1 MKLDKRACRHA
12 ANVPLHISLNAG
24 VLYTERVKY
33 LVTAAV
39 KLLGGH
45 RVLAVYFYE
54 CERLK
59 ANDRMPKWVVFQG
72 KDTFAT
78 LERDAEGNVKWR
90 DAMLEHLINNY
101 YMGNFVSSCVF
112 YKREESYA
120 IAKFIDAEDDPTKVL
135 WALNRYQQNIRDRQ
149 TKIRRYK
156 RDIVVL
162 NKMSS
167 VPQTPA
173 NLKRW
178 ADKHIMPHY
187 LFYDY
192 NNGRA
197 KTQVRCTYCEKLSVI
212 KRPKNN
218 DALCCP
224 KCGQKAIAK
233 VQGRRTAYHEDRETC
248 QVVQQISPQELVVR
262 IYKLYWSYVKGKE
275 TTRKSAY
282 EVMRI
287 FVRSDDGKK
296 VTIEPY
302 YYDSGYDGVTHW
314 RRGYH
319 PGALFGME
327 CFISEETG
335 EVYLPGLE
343 NALRGSR
350 WEYCALR
357 QFYER
362 TGIPMQVSHYLAM
375 YLQYPRLVE
384 RLTKVGFENIVAD
397 VVYRHGFSDAL
408 DEEQTK
414 THRILRVEKQDVP
427 VLREQKAGVSLLKT
441 YQAYVAIHLQ
451 GRSELFQWQLRNKVS
466 EIPADV
472 FQYMTAEKFMHY
484 MDAQFPIYCETRSAN
499 GYRNPTMETLA
510 TTYVDYLHMCCR
522 RTYSMKDKSVL
533 FPKNCATAHDREAER
548 IQKINDAQKNK
559 AFGMAYA
566 GFARKAALSNKE
578 LQIVCPKRA
587 NDLVDEGKALH
598 HCVGSYIDKVA
609 EGRCLIV
616 FVRRVEE
623 PKKPYVTVEVRD
635 GKIAQIHGDHNS
647 KPTEEVQKFIDL
659 WSRKVLPMALQAA

>member
-72 KDTFAT
+72 KDTFVT
-78 LERDAEGNVKWR
+78 LERDAAGNVKWR
-90 DAMLEHLINNY
+90 DAMLTNLTRY
-101 YMGNFVSSCVF
+101 YSGSFLPACVF
-112 YKREESYA
+112 YKKTECHT
-120 IAKFIDAEDDPTKVL
+120 IARYIHVEANPALVL
-135 WALNRYQQNIRDRQ
+135 THLDRYQQDIRDRQ
-149 TKIRRYK
+149 SKIRRYK
-156 RDIVVL
+156 RDTVVRD
-162 NKMSS
+162 KMRR

-197 KTQVRCTYCEKLSVI
+197 KTQAYCTYCEKFSVI
-212 KRPKNN
+212 KRPKSN
-218 DALCCP
+218 DVLRCP
-224 KCGQKAIAK
+224 KCRQKVIAK
-233 VQGRRTAYHEDRETC
+233 AQGKRAAYHEDRETC
-248 QVVQQISPQELVVR
+248 QVIRRISPQELVVR
-262 IYKLYWSYVKGKE
+262 IHKLYWSYAKGKDSI
-275 TTRKSAY
+275 RKSAY

-287 FVRSDDGKK
+287 YVRSDDGKK
-296 VTIEPY
+296 AIVEPY
-302 YYDSGYDGVTHW
+302 YYDSSYDSVTRW

-335 EVYLPGLE
+335 EIYLPGLE
-343 NALRGSR
+343 KTLQGTA

-362 TGIPMQVSHYLAM
+362 TAIPMQVSHYLKM
-375 YLQYPRLVE
+375 YLRHPLLVE

-408 DEEQTK
+408 DEMQARTN
-414 THRILRVEKQDVP
+414 RILRVEKQDVS
-427 VLREQKAGVSLLKT
+427 VLQEQKVGMSMLKK
-441 YQAYVAIHLQ
+441 YQAYVAIHLR
-451 GRSELFQWQLRNKVS
+451 GRAELFQWQLHNEVS
-466 EIPADV
+466 EIPTDI
-472 FQYMTAEKFMHY
+472 FQYMTAEKFMRY
-484 MDAQFPIYCETRSAN
+484 IDTQFPIYCETRTAN
-499 GYRNPTMETLA
+499 GYCDPTMETLVII
-510 TTYVDYLHMCCR
+510 YVDYLHMCR
-522 RTYSMKDKSVL
+522 RQAYDMKDKSVL
-533 FPKNCATAHDREAER
+533 SPKNCAAAHDREAER

-566 GFARKAALSNKE
+566 GFARKAALSNEE

-587 NDLVDEGKALH
+587 NDLVAEGRALH
-598 HCVGSYIDKVA
+598 HCVGSYIDRVA

-635 GKIAQIHGDHNS
+635 GKVAQIHGDHNS
-647 KPTEEVQKFIDL
+647 DPTEEVKMFVDL

>member
-59 ANDRMPKWVVFQG
+59 ASDRMPKWVVFQG

-90 DAMLEHLINNY
+90 DAMVQHLTDY
-101 YMGNFVSSCVF
+101 YMGEFLQSCVF
-112 YKREESYA
+112 YKKAGCYT
-120 IAKFIDAEDDPTKVL
+120 IARYIGAKSDPTKIL
-135 WALNRYQQNIRDRQ
+135 WELNWYQQDIRDQQ
-149 TKIRRYK
+149 TKIRRHK
-156 RDIVVL
+156 RDTVVL

-197 KTQVRCTYCEKLSVI
+197 KTQAYCTYCEKFSVI
-212 KRPKNN
+212 KRPKSN
-218 DALCCP
+218 DVLRCP

-233 VQGRRTAYHEDRETC
+233 AQGRRAAYHEDRETC
-248 QVVQQISPQELVVR
+248 QVIQQVSPQELVVR
-262 IYKLYWSYVKGKE
+262 IYKLYWSYARGKD
-275 TTRKSAY
+275 TARKSAY

-287 FVRSDDGKK
+287 FVRSDNGKDA
-296 VTIEPY
+296 TMEPY
-302 YYDSGYDGVTHW
+302 YYDSGCDSVTHW

-343 NALRGSR
+343 KALQGTD

-362 TGIPMQVSHYLAM
+362 TGIPMQISHYLKM
-375 YLQYPRLVE
+375 YLRHPLLVE

-408 DEEQTK
+408 DETQAK
-414 THRILRVEKQDVP
+414 THRILRVEKQDVS
-427 VLREQKAGVSLLKT
+427 VLQEQKVGVSLLKK
-441 YQAYVAIHLQ
+441 YQAYVAIHLR
-451 GRSELFQWQLRNKVS
+451 GRAELFQWQLHNEVS
-466 EIPADV
+466 EIPTDI
-472 FQYMTAEKFMHY
+472 FQYMTAEKFMRY
-484 MDAQFPIYCETRSAN
+484 IDAQFPIYCETRPAN
-499 GYRNPTMETLA
+499 GYRDPTMETLVI
-510 TTYVDYLHMCCR
+510 TYVDYLHMCR
-522 RTYSMKDKSVL
+522 RQAYDMKDKSVL
-533 FPKNCATAHDREAER
+533 FPKNCAAAHDREAER

-566 GFARKAALSNKE
+566 GFARKAVLSNEE
-578 LQIVCPKRA
+578 LQIVCPKRV
-587 NDLVDEGKALH
+587 NDLVAEGRTLH
-598 HCVGSYIDKVA
+598 HCVGSYIDRVV

-647 KPTEEVQKFIDL
+647 DPTEEVKKFVDL
-659 WSRKVLPMALQAA
+659 WSRKVLPMALQTA

>member
-24 VLYTERVKY
+24 VLYTDRVKY

-72 KDTFAT
+72 KDDFAT
-78 LERDAEGNVKWR
+78 LERDAAGNVKWR
-90 DAMLEHLINNY
+90 DAMLMNLTDY
-101 YMGNFVSSCVF
+101 YSGSFLPACVF
-112 YKREESYA
+112 YKKTGCHT
-120 IAKFIDAEDDPTKVL
+120 IARYINVEANPTLVLRHLDD
-135 WALNRYQQNIRDRQ
+135 YQQDIRDQQ
-149 TKIRRYK
+149 TKIRRHK
-156 RDIVVL
+156 RDTVVL

-197 KTQVRCTYCEKLSVI
+197 KTQAYCTYCEKFSVI
-212 KRPKNN
+212 KRPKSN
-218 DALCCP
+218 DVLRCP

-233 VQGRRTAYHEDRETC
+233 AQGRRAAYHEDRETC
-248 QVVQQISPQELVVR
+248 QVVQQVSPYELVVR
-262 IYKLYWSYVKGKE
+262 IYKLYWSYAKGKD
-275 TTRKSAY
+275 TAGKSAY

-287 FVRSDDGKK
+287 FVRSDDGKDA
-296 VTIEPY
+296 TMEPY
-302 YYDSGYDGVTHW
+302 YYDSVYDSVTRW

-335 EVYLPGLE
+335 EIYLPGLE
-343 NALRGSR
+343 KALQGTTL
-350 WEYCALR
+350 EYCALR

-362 TGIPMQVSHYLAM
+362 TAIPMQVSHYLKM
-375 YLQYPRLVE
+375 YLRHPLLIE

-408 DEEQTK
+408 DEMQAR
-414 THRILRVEKQDVP
+414 THRILRVEKQDVS
-427 VLREQKAGVSLLKT
+427 VLQEQKVGMPLLKK
-441 YQAYVAIHLQ
+441 YQAYVAIHLR
-451 GRSELFQWQLRNKVS
+451 GRAELFQWQLHNEVS
-466 EIPADV
+466 EIPTDI
-472 FQYMTAEKFMHY
+472 FQYMTAEKFMRY
-484 MDAQFPIYCETRSAN
+484 IDAQFPIYCEARPAN
-499 GYRNPTMETLA
+499 GYRDPTMETLVI
-510 TTYVDYLHMCCR
+510 TYVDYLHMCR
-522 RTYSMKDKSVL
+522 RQAYDMKEKSVL
-533 FPKNCATAHDREAER
+533 FPKNCAAAHDREAER

-559 AFGMAYA
+559 AFGIAYA
-566 GFARKAALSNKE
+566 GFARKAALSNEE
-578 LQIVCPKRA
+578 LQIVCPKRV
-587 NDLVDEGKALH
+587 NDLVAEGRALH
-598 HCVGSYIDKVA
+598 HCVGSYVDRVA

-623 PKKPYVTVEVRD
+623 PEKPYVTVEVRN
-635 GKIAQIHGDHNS
+635 GKIEQIHGDHNS
-647 KPTEEVQKFIDL
+647 DPTEEVQKFVDL

>member
-59 ANDRMPKWVVFQG
+59 ANDRMPKWAVFQG

-78 LERDAEGNVKWR
+78 LERDAAGNVKWR
-90 DAMLEHLINNY
+90 DAMLTNLTGY
-101 YMGNFVSSCVF
+101 YSGSFLPACVF
-112 YKREESYA
+112 YKKTECHT
-120 IAKFIDAEDDPTKVL
+120 IARYIHVEANPALVL
-135 WALNRYQQNIRDRQ
+135 THLDRYQQDIRDRQ
-149 TKIRRYK
+149 AKIRRYK
-156 RDIVVL
+156 RDTVVRD
-162 NKMSS
+162 KMRR

-192 NNGRA
+192 NNGRSE
-197 KTQVRCTYCEKLSVI
+197 TQAFCTYCEKFSVI
-212 KRPKNN
+212 KRPKSN
-218 DALCCP
+218 DVLRCP

-233 VQGRRTAYHEDRETC
+233 AQGRRAAYHEDRETC
-248 QVVQQISPQELVVR
+248 QVVQQVSPYELVVR
-262 IYKLYWSYVKGKE
+262 IYKLYWSYARGKD
-275 TTRKSAY
+275 TAGKSAY

-287 FVRSDDGKK
+287 FVRSDDGKDA
-296 VTIEPY
+296 TMEPY
-302 YYDSGYDGVTHW
+302 YYDSAYDSVTRW

-335 EVYLPGLE
+335 EIYLPGLE
-343 NALRGSR
+343 KALQGTT

-362 TGIPMQVSHYLAM
+362 TAIPMQVSHYLKM
-375 YLQYPRLVE
+375 YLRHPLLVE

-408 DEEQTK
+408 DEMQAR
-414 THRILRVEKQDVP
+414 THRILRVEKQDVS
-427 VLREQKAGVSLLKT
+427 VLQEQKVGISLLKK
-441 YQAYVAIHLQ
+441 YQAYVAIRLR
-451 GRSELFQWQLRNKVS
+451 GRAELFQWQLHNEVS
-466 EIPADV
+466 EIPTDI
-472 FQYMTAEKFMHY
+472 FQYMTAEKFMRY
-484 MDAQFPIYCETRSAN
+484 IDAQFPIYCETRPAN
-499 GYRNPTMETLA
+499 GYRDPTMEMLVI
-510 TTYVDYLHMCCR
+510 TYVDYLHMCR
-522 RTYSMKDKSVL
+522 RQAYDMQDKSVL
-533 FPKNCATAHDREAER
+533 FPKNCAAAHDREAER

-566 GFARKAALSNKE
+566 GFARKAVLSNEE

-623 PKKPYVTVEVRD
+623 PKKPYVTVEVCD

-647 KPTEEVQKFIDL
+647 KPTEEVQKFVDL

>member
-12 ANVPLHISLNAG
+12 ANVPLLISLNAG
-24 VLYTERVKY
+24 VLYTEQVKY

-59 ANDRMPKWVVFQG
+59 ANDCMPKWVVFQG
-72 KDTFAT
+72 KDDFAT
-78 LERDAEGNVKWR
+78 LERDAAGNVKWR
-90 DAMLEHLINNY
+90 DAMLTNLTGY
-101 YMGNFVSSCVF
+101 YSGSFLPACVF
-112 YKREESYA
+112 YKKTGCHT
-120 IAKFIDAEDDPTKVL
+120 IARYIHVEANPTLVLRHLDD
-135 WALNRYQQNIRDRQ
+135 YQQDIRDRQ
-149 TKIRRYK
+149 AKVRRYK
-156 RDIVVL
+156 RDAVVRD
-162 NKMSS
+162 KMRR

-197 KTQVRCTYCEKLSVI
+197 KTQARCTYCEKFSVI
-212 KRPKNN
+212 ERPKNN
-218 DALCCP
+218 DVLRCP
-224 KCGQKAIAK
+224 KCGQKVIAK
-233 VQGRRTAYHEDRETC
+233 AQGKRAAYHEDRETC
-248 QVVQQISPQELVVR
+248 QVIRQISPQELVVR
-262 IYKLYWSYVKGKE
+262 IYKLYWFYAKGKDSI
-275 TTRKSAY
+275 RKSAY

-296 VTIEPY
+296 TIVEPY
-302 YYDSGYDGVTHW
+302 YYDSGYDSVTRW

-335 EVYLPGLE
+335 EIYLPGLE
-343 NALRGSR
+343 KALQGTA

-362 TGIPMQVSHYLAM
+362 TAIPMQVSHYLKM
-375 YLQYPRLVE
+375 YLQHPLLIE

-397 VVYRHGFSDAL
+397 VVYQHGFSDAL
-408 DEEQTK
+408 DEMQTK
-414 THRILRVEKQDVP
+414 THRILCVEKQDVS
-427 VLREQKAGVSLLKT
+427 VLREQKTGVSLLKK
-441 YQAYVAIHLQ
+441 YQAYVAIHLR
-451 GRSELFQWQLRNKVS
+451 GRAELFQWQLHNEVK
-466 EIPADV
+466 EIPTDI
-472 FQYMTAEKFMHY
+472 FQYMTAEKFMRY
-484 MDAQFPIYCETRSAN
+484 IDAQFPIYCETRPAN
-499 GYRNPTMETLA
+499 GYRDPTMETLVI
-510 TTYVDYLHMCCR
+510 TYVDYLHICR
-522 RTYSMKDKSVL
+522 RQAYDMKDKSVL
-533 FPKNCATAHDREAER
+533 FPKNCAAAHDREAER

-566 GFARKAALSNKE
+566 GFARKAVLSNEE

-609 EGRCLIV
+609 DGRCLIV

>member
-12 ANVPLHISLNAG
+12 ANVPLLISLNAG
-24 VLYTERVKY
+24 VLYTEQVKY

-59 ANDRMPKWVVFQG
+59 ANDCMPKWVVFQG
-72 KDTFAT
+72 KDDFAT
-78 LERDAEGNVKWR
+78 LERDAAGNVKWR
-90 DAMLEHLINNY
+90 DAMLTNLTGY
-101 YMGNFVSSCVF
+101 YSGSFLPACVF
-112 YKREESYA
+112 YKKTGCHT
-120 IAKFIDAEDDPTKVL
+120 IARYIHVEANPTLVLRHLDD
-135 WALNRYQQNIRDRQ
+135 YQQDIRDRQ
-149 TKIRRYK
+149 AKVRRYK
-156 RDIVVL
+156 RDAVVRD
-162 NKMSS
+162 KMRR

-197 KTQVRCTYCEKLSVI
+197 KTQARCTYCEKFSVI
-212 KRPKNN
+212 ERPKNN
-218 DALCCP
+218 DVLRCP
-224 KCGQKAIAK
+224 KCGQKVIAK
-233 VQGRRTAYHEDRETC
+233 AQGKRAAYHEDRETC
-248 QVVQQISPQELVVR
+248 QVIRQISPQELVVR
-262 IYKLYWSYVKGKE
+262 IYKLYWFYAKGKDSI
-275 TTRKSAY
+275 RKSAY

-296 VTIEPY
+296 TIVEPY
-302 YYDSGYDGVTHW
+302 YYDSGYDSVTRW

-335 EVYLPGLE
+335 EIYLPGLE
-343 NALRGSR
+343 KALQGTA

-362 TGIPMQVSHYLAM
+362 TAIPMQVSHYLKM
-375 YLQYPRLVE
+375 YLQHPLLIE

-397 VVYRHGFSDAL
+397 VVYQHGFSDAL
-408 DEEQTK
+408 DEMQTK
-414 THRILRVEKQDVP
+414 THRILCVEKQDVS
-427 VLREQKAGVSLLKT
+427 VLREQKTGVSLLKK
-441 YQAYVAIHLQ
+441 YQAYVAIHLR
-451 GRSELFQWQLRNKVS
+451 GRAELFQWQLHNEVK
-466 EIPADV
+466 EIPTDI
-472 FQYMTAEKFMHY
+472 FQYMTAEKFMRY
-484 MDAQFPIYCETRSAN
+484 IDAQFPIYCETRPAN
-499 GYRNPTMETLA
+499 GYRDPTMETLVI
-510 TTYVDYLHMCCR
+510 TYVDYLHICR
-522 RTYSMKDKSVL
+522 RQAYDMKDKSVL
-533 FPKNCATAHDREAER
+533 FPKNCAAAHDREAER

-566 GFARKAALSNKE
+566 GFARKAVLSNEE

-609 EGRCLIV
+609 DGRCLIV
-616 FVRRVEE
+616 LVRRVEE

>member
-24 VLYTERVKY
+24 VLYTEQVKY

-59 ANDRMPKWVVFQG
+59 ANDCMPKWVVFQG
-72 KDTFAT
+72 KDDFAT
-78 LERDAEGNVKWR
+78 LERDAAGNVKWR
-90 DAMLEHLINNY
+90 DAMLTNLTGY
-101 YMGNFVSSCVF
+101 YSGSFLPACVF
-112 YKREESYA
+112 YKKTGCHT
-120 IAKFIDAEDDPTKVL
+120 IARYIHVEANPTLVLRHLDD
-135 WALNRYQQNIRDRQ
+135 YQQDIRDRQ
-149 TKIRRYK
+149 AKVRRYK
-156 RDIVVL
+156 RDAVVRD
-162 NKMSS
+162 KMRR

-197 KTQVRCTYCEKLSVI
+197 KTQAYCTYCEKFSVI
-212 KRPKNN
+212 KRPKSN
-218 DALCCP
+218 DVLRCP

-233 VQGRRTAYHEDRETC
+233 AQGRRAAYHEDRETC
-248 QVVQQISPQELVVR
+248 QVVQQVSPYELVVR
-262 IYKLYWSYVKGKE
+262 IYKLYWSYAKGKD
-275 TTRKSAY
+275 TAGKSAY

-287 FVRSDDGKK
+287 FVRSDDGKDAT
-296 VTIEPY
+296 VEPY
-302 YYDSGYDGVTHW
+302 YYDSVYDSVTRW

-335 EVYLPGLE
+335 EIYLPGLE
-343 NALRGSR
+343 KALQGTTL
-350 WEYCALR
+350 EYCALR

-362 TGIPMQVSHYLAM
+362 TAIPMQVSHYLKM
-375 YLQYPRLVE
+375 YLRHPLLIE

-397 VVYRHGFSDAL
+397 VVYRHGFGDAL
-408 DEEQTK
+408 DEMQAR
-414 THRILRVEKQDVP
+414 THRILRVEKQEVGMP
-427 VLREQKAGVSLLKT
+427 LLKK
-441 YQAYVAIHLQ
+441 YQAYVAIHLR
-451 GRSELFQWQLRNKVS
+451 GRAELFQWQLHNEVS
-466 EIPADV
+466 EIPTDI
-472 FQYMTAEKFMHY
+472 FQYMTAEKFMRY
-484 MDAQFPIYCETRSAN
+484 IDAQFPIYCEARPAN
-499 GYRNPTMETLA
+499 GYRDPTMETLVI
-510 TTYVDYLHMCCR
+510 TYVDYLHMCR
-522 RTYSMKDKSVL
+522 RQAYDMKEKSVL
-533 FPKNCATAHDREAER
+533 FPKNCAAAHDREAER

-559 AFGMAYA
+559 AFGIAYA
-566 GFARKAALSNKE
+566 GFARKAALSNEE
-578 LQIVCPKRA
+578 LQIVCPKRV
-587 NDLVDEGKALH
+587 NDLVAEGRALH
-598 HCVGSYIDKVA
+598 HCVGSYVDRVA

-623 PKKPYVTVEVRD
+623 PEKPYVTVEVRN
-635 GKIAQIHGDHNS
+635 GKIEQIHGDHNS
-647 KPTEEVQKFIDL
+647 DPTEEVQKFVDL

>member
-1 MKLDKRACRHA
+1 MKLNKRACRHA
-12 ANVPLHISLNAG
+12 SNVPLHISLNAG
-24 VLYTERVKY
+24 VLYTDRVKY

-78 LERDAEGNVKWR
+78 LERDAAGNVKWR
-90 DAMLEHLINNY
+90 DAMLTNLTRY
-101 YMGNFVSSCVF
+101 YSGSFLPACVF
-112 YKREESYA
+112 YKKTECHT
-120 IAKFIDAEDDPTKVL
+120 IARYIHVEANPALVL
-135 WALNRYQQNIRDRQ
+135 THLDRYQQDIRDRQ
-149 TKIRRYK
+149 SKIRRYK
-156 RDIVVL
+156 RDTVVRD
-162 NKMSS
+162 KMRR

-197 KTQVRCTYCEKLSVI
+197 KTQAYCTYCEKFSVI
-212 KRPKNN
+212 KRPKSN
-218 DALCCP
+218 DVLRCP
-224 KCGQKAIAK
+224 KCRQKVIAK
-233 VQGRRTAYHEDRETC
+233 AQGKRAAYHEDRETC
-248 QVVQQISPQELVVR
+248 QVIRRISPQELVVR
-262 IYKLYWSYVKGKE
+262 IYKLYWSYAKGKDSI
-275 TTRKSAY
+275 TKSAY

-287 FVRSDDGKK
+287 YVRSDDGKK
-296 VTIEPY
+296 AIVEPY
-302 YYDSGYDGVTHW
+302 YYDSSYDSVTRW

-335 EVYLPGLE
+335 EIYLPGLE
-343 NALRGSR
+343 KTLQGTA

-362 TGIPMQVSHYLAM
+362 TAIPMQVSHYLKM
-375 YLQYPRLVE
+375 YLRHPLLVE

-408 DEEQTK
+408 DEMQARTN
-414 THRILRVEKQDVP
+414 RILRVEKQDVS
-427 VLREQKAGVSLLKT
+427 VLQEQKVGMSMLKK
-441 YQAYVAIHLQ
+441 YQAYVAIHLR
-451 GRSELFQWQLRNKVS
+451 GRAELFQWQLHNEVS
-466 EIPADV
+466 EIPTDI
-472 FQYMTAEKFMHY
+472 FQYMTAEKFMRY
-484 MDAQFPIYCETRSAN
+484 IDTQFPIYCETRTAN
-499 GYRNPTMETLA
+499 GYRDPTMETLVII
-510 TTYVDYLHMCCR
+510 YVDYLHMCR
-522 RTYSMKDKSVL
+522 RQAYDMKDKSVL
-533 FPKNCATAHDREAER
+533 SPKNCAAAHDREAER

-566 GFARKAALSNKE
+566 GFARKAALSNEE

-587 NDLVDEGKALH
+587 NDLVAEGRALH
-598 HCVGSYIDKVA
+598 HCVGSYIAVSYTH
-609 EGRCLIV
+609 L
-616 FVRRVEE
+616 
-623 PKKPYVTVEVRD
+623 TL
-635 GKIAQIHGDHNS
+635 
-647 KPTEEVQKFIDL
+647 PTN
-659 WSRKVLPMALQAA
+659 

>member
-78 LERDAEGNVKWR
+78 LERDAAGNVKWR
-90 DAMLEHLINNY
+90 DAMLTNLTGY
-101 YMGNFVSSCVF
+101 YSGSFLPACVF
-112 YKREESYA
+112 YKKTECHT
-120 IAKFIDAEDDPTKVL
+120 IARYIHVEANPTLVL
-135 WALNRYQQNIRDRQ
+135 KQLDRYQQDIRDRQ
-149 TKIRRYK
+149 AKVRRYK
-156 RDIVVL
+156 RDTVVRD
-162 NKMSS
+162 KMRR

-187 LFYDY
+187 LFYNY
-192 NNGRA
+192 NNGRS
-197 KTQVRCTYCEKLSVI
+197 KTQAHCTYCEKFSVI
-212 KRPKNN
+212 ERLKNN
-218 DALCCP
+218 DVLRCP
-224 KCGQKAIAK
+224 KCGQKVIAK
-233 VQGRRTAYHEDRETC
+233 AQGKRAAYHEDRETC
-248 QVVQQISPQELVVR
+248 QVIRQISPQELVVR
-262 IYKLYWSYVKGKE
+262 IYKLYWSYAKGKDSI
-275 TTRKSAY
+275 RKSAY

-287 FVRSDDGKK
+287 FVRSDNGKDA
-296 VTIEPY
+296 TMEPY
-302 YYDSGYDGVTHW
+302 YYDSGYDSVTHW
-314 RRGYH
+314 RYGYH
-319 PGALFGME
+319 PGALFGMA
-327 CFISEETG
+327 CFSSEETG
-335 EVYLPGLE
+335 TVYLPGLE
-343 NALRGSR
+343 KTLHGTP

-357 QFYER
+357 QFYEQ
-362 TGIPMQVSHYLAM
+362 TGIPMQVSYYLKM
-375 YLQYPRLVE
+375 YLQHPLLIE
-384 RLTKVGFENIVAD
+384 RLTKAGFENIVAD

-408 DEEQTK
+408 DEMQAR

-427 VLREQKAGVSLLKT
+427 VLQEQKVGLSLLKK
-441 YQAYVAIHLQ
+441 YQAYVAIHLR
-451 GRSELFQWQLRNKVS
+451 GRAELFQWQLHNEVS
-466 EIPADV
+466 EIPTDI
-472 FQYMTAEKFMHY
+472 FQYMTAEKFMRHI
-484 MDAQFPIYCETRSAN
+484 DAQFPIYCEACPVN
-499 GYRNPTMETLA
+499 GYRDPTMETLVI
-510 TTYVDYLHMCCR
+510 TYVDYLHMCR
-522 RTYSMKDKSVL
+522 RQAYDMKDKSVL
-533 FPKNCATAHDREAER
+533 FPKNCAAAHDREAER

-566 GFARKAALSNKE
+566 GFARKAVLSNEE

-598 HCVGSYIDKVA
+598 HCVGSYIDKVT

-647 KPTEEVQKFIDL
+647 DPTEEVKKFVDL

>member
-24 VLYTERVKY
+24 VLYTDRVKY
-33 LVTAAV
+33 LVAAAV

-45 RVLAVYFYE
+45 RVLTVYFYE

-72 KDTFAT
+72 KDDFST
-78 LERDAEGNVKWR
+78 LERDAAGNVKWR
-90 DAMLEHLINNY
+90 DAMLTNLTGY
-101 YMGNFVSSCVF
+101 YSGSFLPACVF
-112 YKREESYA
+112 YK
-120 IAKFIDAEDDPTKVL
+120 IAGCHTIARYIHVEANPALVL
-135 WALNRYQQNIRDRQ
+135 THLDRHQQDIRDRQ
-149 TKIRRYK
+149 AKIRRYK
-156 RDIVVL
+156 RDTVVL

-197 KTQVRCTYCEKLSVI
+197 KTQAYCTYCEKFSVI
-212 KRPKNN
+212 KRPKSN
-218 DALCCP
+218 DVLRCP

-233 VQGRRTAYHEDRETC
+233 AQGRRAAYHEDRETC
-248 QVVQQISPQELVVR
+248 QVVQQVSPYELVVR
-262 IYKLYWSYVKGKE
+262 IYKLYWSYAKGKD
-275 TTRKSAY
+275 TAGKSAY

-287 FVRSDDGKK
+287 FVRSDDGKDA
-296 VTIEPY
+296 TMEPY
-302 YYDSGYDGVTHW
+302 YYDSVYDSVTRW

-335 EVYLPGLE
+335 EIYLPGLE
-343 NALRGSR
+343 KALQGTTL
-350 WEYCALR
+350 EYCALR

-362 TGIPMQVSHYLAM
+362 TAIPMQVSHYLKM
-375 YLQYPRLVE
+375 YLRHPLLIE

-397 VVYRHGFSDAL
+397 VVYRHGFGDAL
-408 DEEQTK
+408 DEMQAR
-414 THRILRVEKQDVP
+414 THRILRVEKQDVS
-427 VLREQKAGVSLLKT
+427 VLQEQKVGMPLLKK
-441 YQAYVAIHLQ
+441 YQAYVAIHLR
-451 GRSELFQWQLRNKVS
+451 GRAELFQWQLHNEVS
-466 EIPADV
+466 EIPTDI
-472 FQYMTAEKFMHY
+472 FQYMTAEKFMRY
-484 MDAQFPIYCETRSAN
+484 IDAQFPIYCEARPAN
-499 GYRNPTMETLA
+499 GYRDPTMETLVI
-510 TTYVDYLHMCCR
+510 TYVDYLHMCR
-522 RTYSMKDKSVL
+522 RQAYDMKEKSVL
-533 FPKNCATAHDREAER
+533 FPKNCAAAHDREAER

-559 AFGMAYA
+559 AFGIAYA
-566 GFARKAALSNKE
+566 GFARKAALSNEE
-578 LQIVCPKRA
+578 LQIVCPKRV
-587 NDLVDEGKALH
+587 NDLVAEGRALH
-598 HCVGSYIDKVA
+598 HCVGSYVDRVA

-623 PKKPYVTVEVRD
+623 PEKPYVTVEVRN
-635 GKIAQIHGDHNS
+635 GKIEQIHGDHNS
-647 KPTEEVQKFIDL
+647 DPTEEVQKFVDL

>member
-59 ANDRMPKWVVFQG
+59 ANDRMPKWGVFQG

-90 DAMLEHLINNY
+90 DAMVQHLTDY
-101 YMGNFVSSCVF
+101 YVGDFLQSCVF
-112 YKREESYA
+112 YKKTGSHA
-120 IAKFIDAEDDPTKVL
+120 IAKFIGAKNDPTKVL
-135 WALNRYQQNIRDRQ
+135 WELNWYQQDIRDRQ
-149 TKIRRYK
+149 AKVRRYK
-156 RDIVVL
+156 RDALVL
-162 NKMSS
+162 SKMSS

-197 KTQVRCTYCEKLSVI
+197 KTQVRCTYCEKFSVI
-212 KRPKNN
+212 KKPKNN
-218 DALCCP
+218 DVLYCP

-262 IYKLYWSYVKGKE
+262 IYKLYWSYTKGKD
-275 TTRKSAY
+275 TARKSAY

-287 FVRSDDGKK
+287 FVRSDNGKK

-302 YYDSGYDGVTHW
+302 YYDSGYDGVTRW
-314 RRGYH
+314 RHGYH

-343 NALRGSR
+343 KALHGTL

-362 TGIPMQVSHYLAM
+362 TYNPMQVSYYLKM
-375 YLQYPRLVE
+375 YLQHPLLIE
-384 RLTKVGFENIVAD
+384 RLTKVGFRDIVSD
-397 VVYRHGFSDAL
+397 VVYRDGFSDAL
-408 DEEQTK
+408 DETQTK
-414 THRILRVEKQDVP
+414 THRILRVQKEDVSFLLEKN
-427 VLREQKAGVSLLKT
+427 ATMAMLKK
-441 YQAYVAIHLQ
+441 YQPYVAINL
-451 GRSELFQWQLRNKVS
+451 RSRKALFQWKIDNKVA
-466 EIPADV
+466 EIPTDV
-472 FQYMTAEKFMHY
+472 FRYMTAEKFMRY
-484 MDAQFPIYCETRSAN
+484 MEAQFPIYCETLPLNR
-499 GYRNPTMETLA
+499 YRDLTIGTLV
-510 TTYVDYLHMCCR
+510 TTYVDYLHMCR
-522 RTYSMKDKSVL
+522 RQAYDMKDKSVL
-533 FPKNCATAHDREAER
+533 FPKNCAAAHDREAER

-559 AFGMAYA
+559 AFCMAYA

-578 LQIVCPKRA
+578 LQIVCPQRA

-598 HCVGSYIDKVA
+598 HCVGGYIDNVA
-609 EGRCLIV
+609 EGRCLII

-635 GKIAQIHGDHNS
+635 GKIAQIHGNHNS

-659 WSRKVLPMALQAA
+659 WSSKVLPMALQAA

>member
-1 MKLDKRACRHA
+1 MKLDKRDCRHA

-59 ANDRMPKWVVFQG
+59 ANDHMPKWVVFQG
-72 KDTFAT
+72 KDAFAT
-78 LERDAEGNVKWR
+78 LERDAAGNVKWR
-90 DAMLEHLINNY
+90 DAMLTNLTGY
-101 YMGNFVSSCVF
+101 YSGSFLSACVF
-112 YKREESYA
+112 YKKTGCHT
-120 IAKFIDAEDDPTKVL
+120 IARYIHVEANPTLVL
-135 WALNRYQQNIRDRQ
+135 KQLDRYQQDIRDRQ
-149 TKIRRYK
+149 AKVRRYK
-156 RDIVVL
+156 RDTVVRD
-162 NKMSS
+162 KMRR

-197 KTQVRCTYCEKLSVI
+197 KTQARCTYCEKFSVI

-218 DALCCP
+218 DVLRCP
-224 KCGQKAIAK
+224 KCGQKVIAK
-233 VQGRRTAYHEDRETC
+233 AQGKRAAYHEDKETC
-248 QVVQQISPQELVVR
+248 QVIQQISPHELVVR
-262 IYKLYWSYVKGKE
+262 IYKLYWSYTKGKDAAG
-275 TTRKSAY
+275 KSVY

-296 VTIEPY
+296 AIVEPY
-302 YYDSGYDGVTHW
+302 YYDSGYDSVTRW

-335 EVYLPGLE
+335 EIYLPGLE
-343 NALRGSR
+343 KALQGTA

-362 TGIPMQVSHYLAM
+362 TAIPMQVSHYLKM
-375 YLQYPRLVE
+375 YLRHPLLVE

-408 DEEQTK
+408 DDTQAK

-427 VLREQKAGVSLLKT
+427 VLREQKAGVSLLKK
-441 YQAYVAIHLQ
+441 YQAYVAIHLH
-451 GRSELFQWQLRNKVS
+451 RRDELFQWQLHNKVS

-472 FQYMTAEKFMHY
+472 FQYMTAEKFMRY
-484 MDAQFPIYCETRSAN
+484 IDAQFPIYCETRPAN
-499 GYRNPTMETLA
+499 GYRAPTMETLVI
-510 TTYVDYLHMCCR
+510 TYVDYLHMCR
-522 RTYSMKDKSVL
+522 RQAYDMKDKSVL
-533 FPKNCATAHDREAER
+533 FPKNYAAAHDREAER

-566 GFARKAALSNKE
+566 GFARKAVLSNEE

-587 NDLVDEGKALH
+587 NDLVDEGKVLH

-623 PKKPYVTVEVRD
+623 PKKPYATVEVRD

>member
-12 ANVPLHISLNAG
+12 ANVPLLISLNAG
-24 VLYTERVKY
+24 VLYTEQVKY

-59 ANDRMPKWVVFQG
+59 ANDCMPKWVVFQG
-72 KDTFAT
+72 KDDFAT
-78 LERDAEGNVKWR
+78 LERDAAGNVKWR
-90 DAMLEHLINNY
+90 DAMLTNLTGY
-101 YMGNFVSSCVF
+101 YSGSFLPACVF
-112 YKREESYA
+112 YKKTGCHT
-120 IAKFIDAEDDPTKVL
+120 IARYIHVEANPTLVLRHLDD
-135 WALNRYQQNIRDRQ
+135 YQQDIRDRQ
-149 TKIRRYK
+149 AKVRRYK
-156 RDIVVL
+156 RDAVVRD
-162 NKMSS
+162 KMRR

-197 KTQVRCTYCEKLSVI
+197 KTQARCTYCEKFSVI
-212 KRPKNN
+212 ERPKNN
-218 DALCCP
+218 DVLRCP
-224 KCGQKAIAK
+224 KCGQKVIAK
-233 VQGRRTAYHEDRETC
+233 AQGKRAAYHEDRETC
-248 QVVQQISPQELVVR
+248 QVIRQISPQELVVR
-262 IYKLYWSYVKGKE
+262 IYKLYWFYAKGKDSI
-275 TTRKSAY
+275 RKSAY

-296 VTIEPY
+296 TIVEPY
-302 YYDSGYDGVTHW
+302 YYDSGYDSVTRW

-335 EVYLPGLE
+335 EIYLPGLE
-343 NALRGSR
+343 KALQGTA

-362 TGIPMQVSHYLAM
+362 TAIPMQVSHYLKM
-375 YLQYPRLVE
+375 YLQHPLLIE

-397 VVYRHGFSDAL
+397 VVYQHGFSDAL
-408 DEEQTK
+408 DEMQTK
-414 THRILRVEKQDVP
+414 THRILCVEKQDVS
-427 VLREQKAGVSLLKT
+427 VLREQKTGVSLLKK
-441 YQAYVAIHLQ
+441 YQAYVAIHLR
-451 GRSELFQWQLRNKVS
+451 GRAELFQWQLHNEVK
-466 EIPADV
+466 EIPTDI
-472 FQYMTAEKFMHY
+472 FQYMTAEKFMRY
-484 MDAQFPIYCETRSAN
+484 IDAQFPIYCETRPAN
-499 GYRNPTMETLA
+499 GYRDPTMETLVI
-510 TTYVDYLHMCCR
+510 TYVDYLQISR
-522 RTYSMKDKSVL
+522 RQAYDMKDKSVL
-533 FPKNCATAHDREAER
+533 FPKNCAAAHDREAER

-566 GFARKAALSNKE
+566 GFARKAVLSNEE

-609 EGRCLIV
+609 DGRCLIV

>member
-12 ANVPLHISLNAG
+12 ANAPLNISLNAG
-24 VLYTERVKY
+24 VLYTDRVKY

-78 LERDAEGNVKWR
+78 LERDAAGNVKWR
-90 DAMLEHLINNY
+90 DAMLTNLTGY
-101 YMGNFVSSCVF
+101 YSGSFLPACVF
-112 YKREESYA
+112 YKKTGCHT
-120 IAKFIDAEDDPTKVL
+120 IARYIHVEANPTLVLRHLDD
-135 WALNRYQQNIRDRQ
+135 YQQDIRDRQ
-149 TKIRRYK
+149 AKIRRYK
-156 RDIVVL
+156 RDTVVRD
-162 NKMSS
+162 KMRR

-197 KTQVRCTYCEKLSVI
+197 KTQARCTYCEKFSVI

-218 DALCCP
+218 DVLRCP
-224 KCGQKAIAK
+224 KCGQKVIAK
-233 VQGRRTAYHEDRETC
+233 AQGKRAAYHEDRETC
-248 QVVQQISPQELVVR
+248 QVIRQISPQELVVR
-262 IYKLYWSYVKGKE
+262 IYKLYWSYAKGKDSI
-275 TTRKSAY
+275 RKSAY

-287 FVRSDDGKK
+287 FVRSDNGKDA
-296 VTIEPY
+296 TMEPY
-302 YYDSGYDGVTHW
+302 YYDSGYDSVTRW
-314 RRGYH
+314 RYGYH
-319 PGALFGME
+319 PGALFGMA
-327 CFISEETG
+327 CFSSEETG
-335 EVYLPGLE
+335 TVYLPGLE
-343 NALRGSR
+343 KTLHGTP

-357 QFYER
+357 QFYEQ
-362 TGIPMQVSHYLAM
+362 TGIPMQVSYYLKM
-375 YLQYPRLVE
+375 YLRHPLLIE
-384 RLTKVGFENIVAD
+384 RLTKAGFENIVAD
-397 VVYRHGFSDAL
+397 LVYRHGFSDAL

-414 THRILRVEKQDVP
+414 THRILCVEKQDVS
-427 VLREQKAGVSLLKT
+427 VLREQKTGVSLLKK
-441 YQAYVAIHLQ
+441 YQAYVAIHLR
-451 GRSELFQWQLRNKVS
+451 GRSALIQWQLHHKVS
-466 EIPADV
+466 EIPADI
-472 FQYMTAEKFMHY
+472 FQYLTAEKFMHY
-484 MDAQFPIYCETRSAN
+484 MEAQFPIYWEKRPAN
-499 GYRNPTMETLA
+499 VYRDPTMETLVI
-510 TTYVDYLHMCCR
+510 TYVDYLHMCR
-522 RTYSMKDKSVL
+522 RQAYDMKEKSVL
-533 FPKNCATAHDREAER
+533 FPKNCAAAHDREAER

-559 AFGMAYA
+559 AFGIAYA
-566 GFARKAALSNKE
+566 SFARKAVLSNEE

-587 NDLVDEGKALH
+587 NDLVAEGRALH
-598 HCVGSYIDKVA
+598 HCVGSYIDRVA

-616 FVRRVEE
+616 FVRRIVE

-647 KPTEEVQKFIDL
+647 DPTEEVKKFVDL

>member
-39 KLLGGH
+39 KLLGWH

-78 LERDAEGNVKWR
+78 LERDAAGNVKWR
-90 DAMLEHLINNY
+90 DAMLTNLTRY
-101 YMGNFVSSCVF
+101 YSGSFLPACVF
-112 YKREESYA
+112 YKKTECHT
-120 IAKFIDAEDDPTKVL
+120 IARYIHVEANPALVL
-135 WALNRYQQNIRDRQ
+135 THLDRYQQDIRDRQ
-149 TKIRRYK
+149 SKIRRYK
-156 RDIVVL
+156 RDTVVRD
-162 NKMSS
+162 KMRR

-197 KTQVRCTYCEKLSVI
+197 KTQAYCTYCEKFSVI
-212 KRPKNN
+212 KRPKSN
-218 DALCCP
+218 DVLRCP
-224 KCGQKAIAK
+224 KCRQKVIAK
-233 VQGRRTAYHEDRETC
+233 AQGKRAAYHEDRETC
-248 QVVQQISPQELVVR
+248 QVIRRISPQELVVR
-262 IYKLYWSYVKGKE
+262 IYKLYWSYAKGKDSI
-275 TTRKSAY
+275 RKSAY

-287 FVRSDDGKK
+287 YVRSDDGKK
-296 VTIEPY
+296 AIVEPY
-302 YYDSGYDGVTHW
+302 YYDSSYDSVTRW

-335 EVYLPGLE
+335 EIYLPGLE
-343 NALRGSR
+343 KTLQGTA

-362 TGIPMQVSHYLAM
+362 TAIPMQVSHYLKM
-375 YLQYPRLVE
+375 YLRHPLLVE

-408 DEEQTK
+408 DEMQARTN
-414 THRILRVEKQDVP
+414 RILRVEKQDVS
-427 VLREQKAGVSLLKT
+427 VLQEQKVGMSMLKK
-441 YQAYVAIHLQ
+441 YQAYVAIHLR
-451 GRSELFQWQLRNKVS
+451 GRAELFQWQLHNEVS
-466 EIPADV
+466 EIPTDI
-472 FQYMTAEKFMHY
+472 FQYMTAEKFMRY
-484 MDAQFPIYCETRSAN
+484 IDTQFPIYCETRTAN
-499 GYRNPTMETLA
+499 GYRDPTMETLVII
-510 TTYVDYLHMCCR
+510 YVDYLHMCR
-522 RTYSMKDKSVL
+522 RQAYDMKDKSVL
-533 FPKNCATAHDREAER
+533 SPKNCAAAHDREAER

-566 GFARKAALSNKE
+566 GFARKAALSNEE
-578 LQIVCPKRA
+578 LQIVCPKQA
-587 NDLVDEGKALH
+587 NDLVAEGRALH
-598 HCVGSYIDKVA
+598 HCVGSYIDRVA

-635 GKIAQIHGDHNS
+635 GKVAQIHGDHNS
-647 KPTEEVQKFIDL
+647 DPTEEVKMFVDL

>member
-59 ANDRMPKWVVFQG
+59 VNDRMPKWVVFQG

-78 LERDAEGNVKWR
+78 LERDAEGNIKWR
-90 DAMLEHLINNY
+90 DAMLMNLTGY
-101 YMGNFVSSCVF
+101 YSGSFLPACVF
-112 YKREESYA
+112 YKKTECHT
-120 IAKFIDAEDDPTKVL
+120 IARYIHVEANPTLVL
-135 WALNRYQQNIRDRQ
+135 KQLDRYQQDIRDRQ
-149 TKIRRYK
+149 AKVRRYK
-156 RDIVVL
+156 RDNVVRD
-162 NKMSS
+162 KMRR

-187 LFYDY
+187 LFYNY
-192 NNGRA
+192 NNGRS
-197 KTQVRCTYCEKLSVI
+197 KTQAHCTYCEKFSVI
-212 KRPKNN
+212 ERPKNN
-218 DALCCP
+218 DVLRCP
-224 KCGQKAIAK
+224 KCGQKVIAK
-233 VQGRRTAYHEDRETC
+233 AQGKRAAYHEDRETC
-248 QVVQQISPQELVVR
+248 QVIQQISPQELVVR
-262 IYKLYWSYVKGKE
+262 IYKLYWSYAKGKDSI
-275 TTRKSAY
+275 RKSAY

-287 FVRSDDGKK
+287 FVRSDNGKDA
-296 VTIEPY
+296 TMEPY
-302 YYDSGYDGVTHW
+302 YYDSGYDSVTHW
-314 RRGYH
+314 RYGYH

-335 EVYLPGLE
+335 EIYLPGLE
-343 NALRGSR
+343 KALQGTA

-362 TGIPMQVSHYLAM
+362 TAIPMQVSHYLKM
-375 YLQYPRLVE
+375 YLQHPLLIE

-397 VVYRHGFSDAL
+397 VVYQHGFSDAL
-408 DEEQTK
+408 DEMQTK
-414 THRILRVEKQDVP
+414 THRILRVEKQDVS
-427 VLREQKAGVSLLKT
+427 VLREQKTGVSLLKK
-441 YQAYVAIHLQ
+441 YQAYVAIHLR
-451 GRSELFQWQLRNKVS
+451 GRAELFQWQLHNEVS
-466 EIPADV
+466 EIPTDI
-472 FQYMTAEKFMHY
+472 FQYTTAEKFMRY
-484 MDAQFPIYCETRSAN
+484 IDAQFPIYCETRPAN
-499 GYRNPTMETLA
+499 GYRDPTMETLVI
-510 TTYVDYLHMCCR
+510 TYVDYLHMCR
-522 RTYSMKDKSVL
+522 RQAYDMKDKSVL
-533 FPKNCATAHDREAER
+533 FPKNCAAAHDREAER

-566 GFARKAALSNKE
+566 GFARKAVLSNQE

>member
-12 ANVPLHISLNAG
+12 ANAPLHISLNAG

-54 CERLK
+54 CEGLK

-78 LERDAEGNVKWR
+78 LEREAAGNVKWR
-90 DAMLEHLINNY
+90 DAMLMNLVDY
-101 YMGNFVSSCVF
+101 YSRIFLPACVF
-112 YKREESYA
+112 YKKA
-120 IAKFIDAEDDPTKVL
+120 ACHTIARYIHVEANPTLVL
-135 WALNRYQQNIRDRQ
+135 MQLDGYQQDIRERQ
-149 TKIRRYK
+149 AKIRRHK
-156 RDIVVL
+156 RDTVVL

-178 ADKHIMPHY
+178 ANKHIMPHY

-197 KTQVRCTYCEKLSVI
+197 ETQAFCTYCEKISVI
-212 KRPKNN
+212 KRQKNN
-218 DALCCP
+218 DVLCCP
-224 KCGQKAIAK
+224 KCRQKTIAK

-262 IYKLYWSYVKGKE
+262 IYKLYWFYTKGKD
-275 TTRKSAY
+275 TARKSVY

-287 FVRSDDGKK
+287 FVRSDDGKTA
-296 VTIEPY
+296 TIEPY
-302 YYDSGYDGVTHW
+302 YYSRDYDSVTHW
-314 RRGYH
+314 RHGYH
-319 PGALFGME
+319 PGALFGLE
-327 CFISEETG
+327 CFISEEIG
-335 EVYLPGLE
+335 AVYLPGLE
-343 NALRGSR
+343 KVLRGTL

-357 QFYER
+357 QFYEKE
-362 TGIPMQVSHYLAM
+362 TLPMQVSYYLKM
-375 YLQYPRLVE
+375 YLQHPLLVE
-384 RLTKVGFENIVAD
+384 RLTKVGFKNIVSD
-397 VVYRHGFSDAL
+397 VIYRGGFSDAL
-408 DEEQTK
+408 DETQTK
-414 THRILRVEKQDVP
+414 THSILRVQKEDVP
-427 VLREQKAGVSLLKT
+427 FLREKNADMAMLKK
-441 YQAYVAIHLQ
+441 YQSYVAINLR
-451 GRSELFQWQLRNKVS
+451 GRKELFQWKIDNKVA
-466 EIPADV
+466 EIPTDV
-472 FQYMTAEKFMHY
+472 FRYMTAEKFMHY
-484 MDAQFPIYCETRSAN
+484 MEAQLPIYCNTRPADEH
-499 GYRNPTMETLA
+499 RDPTMETLV
-510 TTYVDYLHMCCR
+510 TMYVDYLHMCR
-522 RTYSMKDKSVL
+522 RQTYNMNDKSVL
-533 FPKNCATAHDREAER
+533 FPKNCAAAHDREAER
-548 IQKINDAQKNK
+548 IQKISDAQKKK
-559 AFGMAYA
+559 AFCMAYA

-578 LQIVCPKRA
+578 LQIVCPKQA

-598 HCVGSYIDKVA
+598 HCVGGYIDSVA
-609 EGRCLIV
+609 EGKCLIV

-635 GKIAQIHGDHNS
+635 GKIAQIHGDRNS
-647 KPTEEVQKFIDL
+647 KPTEEVQKFVDL

>member
-12 ANVPLHISLNAG
+12 ANVPLLISLNAG
-24 VLYTERVKY
+24 VLYTEQVKY

-59 ANDRMPKWVVFQG
+59 ANDCMPKWVVFQG
-72 KDTFAT
+72 KDDFAT
-78 LERDAEGNVKWR
+78 LERDAAGNVKWR
-90 DAMLEHLINNY
+90 DAMLTNLTGY
-101 YMGNFVSSCVF
+101 YSGSFLPACVF
-112 YKREESYA
+112 YKKTGCHT
-120 IAKFIDAEDDPTKVL
+120 IARYIHVEANPTLVLRHLDD
-135 WALNRYQQNIRDRQ
+135 YQQDIRDRQ
-149 TKIRRYK
+149 AKVRRYK
-156 RDIVVL
+156 RDAVVRD
-162 NKMSS
+162 KMRR

-197 KTQVRCTYCEKLSVI
+197 KTQARCTYCEKFSVI
-212 KRPKNN
+212 ERPKNN
-218 DALCCP
+218 DVLRCP
-224 KCGQKAIAK
+224 KCGQKVIAK
-233 VQGRRTAYHEDRETC
+233 AQGKRAAYHEDRETC
-248 QVVQQISPQELVVR
+248 QVIRQISPQELVVR
-262 IYKLYWSYVKGKE
+262 IYKLYWFYAKGKDSI
-275 TTRKSAY
+275 RKSAY

-296 VTIEPY
+296 TIVEPY
-302 YYDSGYDGVTHW
+302 YYDSGYDSVTRW

-335 EVYLPGLE
+335 EIYLPGLE
-343 NALRGSR
+343 KALQGTA

-362 TGIPMQVSHYLAM
+362 TAIPMQVSHYLKM
-375 YLQYPRLVE
+375 YLQHPLLIE

-397 VVYRHGFSDAL
+397 VVYQHGFSDAL
-408 DEEQTK
+408 DEMQTK
-414 THRILRVEKQDVP
+414 THRILCVEKQDVS
-427 VLREQKAGVSLLKT
+427 VLQEQKTGVSLLKK
-441 YQAYVAIHLQ
+441 YQAYVAIHLR
-451 GRSELFQWQLRNKVS
+451 GRAELFQWQLHNEVK
-466 EIPADV
+466 EIPTDI
-472 FQYMTAEKFMHY
+472 FQYMTAEKFMRY
-484 MDAQFPIYCETRSAN
+484 IDAQFPIYCETRPAN
-499 GYRNPTMETLA
+499 GYRDPTMETLVI
-510 TTYVDYLHMCCR
+510 TYVDYLHICR
-522 RTYSMKDKSVL
+522 RQAYDMKDKSVL
-533 FPKNCATAHDREAER
+533 FPKNCAAAHDREAER

-566 GFARKAALSNKE
+566 GFARKAVLSNEE

-609 EGRCLIV
+609 DGRCLIV

>member
-90 DAMLEHLINNY
+90 DAMVQHLTDY
-101 YMGNFVSSCVF
+101 YMGDFLQSCVF
-112 YKREESYA
+112 YKKA
-120 IAKFIDAEDDPTKVL
+120 GCHTIARYIGAKSDPTKVL
-135 WALNRYQQNIRDRQ
+135 WELNWYQQDIRDQQ

-156 RDIVVL
+156 RDTVVL

-192 NNGRA
+192 NNGRV
-197 KTQVRCTYCEKLSVI
+197 KTQVYCTYCEKFSVI

-218 DALCCP
+218 DVLRCP
-224 KCGQKAIAK
+224 KCDQKVIAK
-233 VQGRRTAYHEDRETC
+233 AQGRRAAYYEDRETC
-248 QVVQQISPQELVVR
+248 QVVQQISPHELVVR
-262 IYKLYWSYVKGKE
+262 IYKLYWSYVKGKD

-287 FVRSDDGKK
+287 FVCGDDGKK
-296 VTIEPY
+296 ATIEPY
-302 YYDSGYDGVTHW
+302 YYSRDYDSVTHW
-314 RRGYH
+314 RHGHH
-319 PGALFGME
+319 PGALFGIE
-327 CFISEETG
+327 CFISEEIG
-335 EVYLPGLE
+335 AIYLPGLE
-343 NALRGSR
+343 KVLYGTL

-357 QFYER
+357 QFYEQ
-362 TGIPMQVSHYLAM
+362 TYNPMQVSYYLKM
-375 YLQYPRLVE
+375 YLQHPLLIE
-384 RLTKVGFENIVAD
+384 RLTKVGFRDIVSD
-397 VVYRHGFSDAL
+397 VVYRDGFSDAL
-408 DEEQTK
+408 DETQTK
-414 THRILRVEKQDVP
+414 THRILRVQKEDVSFLLEKN
-427 VLREQKAGVSLLKT
+427 ATMAMLKK
-441 YQAYVAIHLQ
+441 YQPYVAINLCS
-451 GRSELFQWQLRNKVS
+451 RKALFQWKIDNKVA
-466 EIPADV
+466 EIPTDV
-472 FQYMTAEKFMHY
+472 FRYMTAEKFMRY
-484 MDAQFPIYCETRSAN
+484 MEAQFPIYCETRPLN
-499 GYRNPTMETLA
+499 RYRDLTIGTLV
-510 TTYVDYLHMCCR
+510 TTYVDYLHMCR
-522 RTYSMKDKSVL
+522 RQAYDMKDKSVL
-533 FPKNCATAHDREAER
+533 FPKNCAAAHDREAER

-559 AFGMAYA
+559 AFCMAYA

-578 LQIVCPKRA
+578 LQIVCPQRA

-598 HCVGSYIDKVA
+598 HCVGGYIDNVA

-647 KPTEEVQKFIDL
+647 DPTEEVKKFVDL
-659 WSRKVLPMALQAA
+659 WSRKVLPMALRAV

>member
-72 KDTFAT
+72 KDDFAT
-78 LERDAEGNVKWR
+78 LERDAAGNVKWR
-90 DAMLEHLINNY
+90 DAMLMNLTDY
-101 YMGNFVSSCVF
+101 YSGPFLTACVF
-112 YKREESYA
+112 YKKAGCHA
-120 IAKFIDAEDDPTKVL
+120 IARYIHVETDPTLVL
-135 WALNRYQQNIRDRQ
+135 SHLNDYQQDIRDKQ
-149 TKIRRYK
+149 TKVRRYK
-156 RDIVVL
+156 RDTVVRD
-162 NKMSS
+162 KMRS

-197 KTQVRCTYCEKLSVI
+197 ETQAFCTYCEKISVI
-212 KRPKNN
+212 KRPKSN
-218 DALCCP
+218 DILCCP
-224 KCGQKAIAK
+224 KCGQKTIAK

-248 QVVQQISPQELVVR
+248 QVIQQISPHELVVR
-262 IYKLYWSYVKGKE
+262 IYKLYWSYTKSKN
-275 TTRKSAY
+275 TSRKSVY
-282 EVMRI
+282 EAMRI
-287 FVRSDDGKK
+287 FVHSEDGKRAA
-296 VTIEPY
+296 IEPY
-302 YYDSGYDGVTHW
+302 YYSRDYDSVTHW

-319 PGALFGME
+319 PGALFGLE
-327 CFISEETG
+327 CFISEEIG
-335 EVYLPGLE
+335 AVYLPGLE
-343 NALRGSR
+343 KALHGTL
-350 WEYCALR
+350 WEYCALC
-357 QFYER
+357 QFYEQ
-362 TGIPMQVSHYLAM
+362 TYNPMQVSYYLKM
-375 YLQYPRLVE
+375 YLQHPLLVE
-384 RLTKVGFENIVAD
+384 RLTKVGFKNIVSD
-397 VVYRHGFSDAL
+397 VVYHNGFSDVL
-408 DEEQTK
+408 DETQAK
-414 THRILRVEKQDVP
+414 THRILRVQKEDVTF
-427 VLREQKAGVSLLKT
+427 LREKNANMAMLKK
-441 YQAYVAIHLQ
+441 YQSYVVINL
-451 GRSELFQWQLRNKVS
+451 RSRKELFQWQIDNRVIR
-466 EIPADV
+466 IPTDV

-484 MDAQFPIYCETRSAN
+484 MEAQLPIYCDTRPADEH
-499 GYRNPTMETLA
+499 RDPTMETLV
-510 TTYVDYLHMCCR
+510 TMYVDYLHMCR
-522 RTYSMKDKSVL
+522 RQTYNMNDKSVL
-533 FPKNCATAHDREAER
+533 FPKNCAVAHDREAER
-548 IQKINDAQKNK
+548 IQKISDAQKNK
-559 AFGMAYA
+559 AFCMAYA

-578 LQIVCPKRA
+578 LQIVCPKQA

-598 HCVGSYIDKVA
+598 HCVGGYIDSVA
-609 EGRCLIV
+609 EGKCLIV

-635 GKIAQIHGDHNS
+635 GKIEQIHGDYNS
-647 KPTEEVQKFIDL
+647 APTEEVQKFVDL

>member
-24 VLYTERVKY
+24 VLYTDRVKY

-45 RVLAVYFYE
+45 RVLTVCFYE

-72 KDTFAT
+72 KDDFAT
-78 LERDAEGNVKWR
+78 LERDATGNVKWR
-90 DAMLEHLINNY
+90 DAMLTNLTGY
-101 YMGNFVSSCVF
+101 YSGSFLPACVF
-112 YKREESYA
+112 YKKTGCHT
-120 IAKFIDAEDDPTKVL
+120 IARYIHVEANPTLVLRHLDD
-135 WALNRYQQNIRDRQ
+135 YQQDIRDRQ
-149 TKIRRYK
+149 AKIRRYK
-156 RDIVVL
+156 RDTVVRD
-162 NKMSS
+162 KMRS
-167 VPQTPA
+167 VPKTPA

-192 NNGRA
+192 NNGRV
-197 KTQVRCTYCEKLSVI
+197 KTQVYCTYCEKFSVI

-218 DALCCP
+218 DILRCP
-224 KCGQKAIAK
+224 KCDQKVIDKA
-233 VQGRRTAYHEDRETC
+233 QGRRAAYHEDRETC

-262 IYKLYWSYVKGKE
+262 IYKLYWSYIKGKD
-275 TTRKSAY
+275 TARKSAY

-302 YYDSGYDGVTHW
+302 YYDSGYDSATHW

-362 TGIPMQVSHYLAM
+362 TGIPMQVSYYLAM

-408 DEEQTK
+408 DETQAK
-414 THRILRVEKQDVP
+414 THRILRVEKQDVS

-451 GRSELFQWQLRNKVS
+451 GRAELFQWQLRNKVS

-472 FQYMTAEKFMHY
+472 FQYMTAEKFIH
-484 MDAQFPIYCETRSAN
+484 A
-499 GYRNPTMETLA
+499 
-510 TTYVDYLHMCCR
+510 
-522 RTYSMKDKSVL
+522 
-533 FPKNCATAHDREAER
+533 
-548 IQKINDAQKNK
+548 
-559 AFGMAYA
+559 
-566 GFARKAALSNKE
+566 
-578 LQIVCPKRA
+578 
-587 NDLVDEGKALH
+587 
-598 HCVGSYIDKVA
+598 
-609 EGRCLIV
+609 
-616 FVRRVEE
+616 
-623 PKKPYVTVEVRD
+623 
-635 GKIAQIHGDHNS
+635 IAQ
-647 KPTEEVQKFIDL
+647 
-659 WSRKVLPMALQAA
+659 